1 MKIKKVRKNNGSFI
15 SNTTN
20 NHLFLLIVLLVV
32 VIILGIKIII
42 TIDKINEIVDDIR
55 GKVESLNNILEL

>member
-20 NHLFLLIVLLVV
+20 NHLFFINCLLVV

-55 GKVESLNNILEL
+55 GKS